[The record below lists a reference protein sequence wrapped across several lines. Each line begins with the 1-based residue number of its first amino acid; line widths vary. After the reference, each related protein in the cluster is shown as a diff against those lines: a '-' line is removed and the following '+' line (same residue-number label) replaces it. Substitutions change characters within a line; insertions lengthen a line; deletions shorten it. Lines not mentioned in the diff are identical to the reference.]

1 MANWTIMNESP
12 KALGTV
18 QIIIGAVVFLFGFVL
33 KSVSDSE
40 IIINSVNSNIIYWG
54 SFSFIIS
61 GALSVASLDTSHPS
75 LVKAALAMNVVSL
88 AIASA
93 GVRVFSDDLQKSP
106 EYHCSHIF
114 YQRELALIF
123 CRFFWKH
130 TIGNSKVL
138 LGFSV
143 LEIIVSIAT
152 FVLTWKVRSSTETTS
167 AAVPHST

>member
-75 LVKAALAMNVVSL
+75 L
-88 AIASA
+88 
-93 GVRVFSDDLQKSP
+93 
-106 EYHCSHIF
+106 
-114 YQRELALIF
+114 
-123 CRFFWKH
+123 KH